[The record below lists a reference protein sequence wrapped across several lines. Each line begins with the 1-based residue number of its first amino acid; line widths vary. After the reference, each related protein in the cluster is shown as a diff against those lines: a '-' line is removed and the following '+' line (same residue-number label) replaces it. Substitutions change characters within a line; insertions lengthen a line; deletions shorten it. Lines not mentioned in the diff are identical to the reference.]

1 MGDLDIT
8 AEIDYV
14 LKVTGQTKLA
24 YIGHSQGINT
34 NLRLSNI
41 F

>member
-14 LKVTGQTKLA
+14 LRVSGQAKLA

-34 NLRLSNI
+34 LKNISNM